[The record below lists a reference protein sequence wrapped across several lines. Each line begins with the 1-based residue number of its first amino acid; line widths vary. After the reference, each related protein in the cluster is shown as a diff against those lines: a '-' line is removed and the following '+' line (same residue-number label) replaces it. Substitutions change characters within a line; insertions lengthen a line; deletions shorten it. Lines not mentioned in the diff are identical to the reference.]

1 MMMQRTKPVP
11 KIKTVKRQKE
21 KTIKEKELRIKPK
34 PRKQKSP
41 RTKLRKACDNAWSAY
56 IHTRDMV
63 CQKCG
68 SNKLLSAH
76 HIIHRVHLSLRWEEE
91 NGILLCFHCHIQVA
105 HKDPTLFT
113 DWLVSFK
120 GKEFVDDLIVR
131 SSQSVKFSNKDL
143 IDKTEELKRK
153 KEELDGT
160 MSL

>member
-1 MMMQRTKPVP
+1 MRRTKPVP
-11 KIKTVKRQKE
+11 KIKTVKMRKK
-21 KTIKEKELRIKPK
+21 KTIKEKELRIKTK
-34 PRKQKSP
+34 TCKRKSL

-113 DWLVSFK
+113 DWLVGFK
-120 GKEFVDDLIVR
+120 GKEFVDDLIFR
-131 SSQSVKFSNKDL
+131 SSQLVKFSNQDL
-143 IDKTEELKRK
+143 EEKLENLKRK
-153 KEELDGT
+153 TRELNDT
-160 MSL
+160 VSF